1 MTVPLPAGKIGS
13 GFSKQSKRK
22 ETKMS
27 NIPAERQNTSPAI
40 AALEALE
47 IFADSVAGPDG
58 QLVKFVRGNW
68 TTGQD
73 NETIDTDARFVAVL
87 SGLRHGYI
95 RWEDGQPVGR
105 CMALVADHPIALARG
120 ELGDMDEQY
129 WPRRDGEPVDPWS
142 FCYELPLIDA
152 ESEGARLF
160 STSSVG
166 GRQCI
171 GKLART
177 YAQHTR
183 KHAGELPIVT
193 LASETYRHDRETNDE
208 NHRMDPR
215 PGLVSASGTLGQPG
229 RFIPRSR

>member
-1 MTVPLPAGKIGS
+1 
-13 GFSKQSKRK
+13 
-22 ETKMS
+22 MS

-193 LASETYRHDRETNDE
+193 LASETYRHESYGTIAKPTMKITGWTR
-208 NHRMDPR
+208 DPDWS
-215 PGLVSASGTLGQPG
+215 PPAEPSASPAGSSHVLDDQ
-229 RFIPRSR
+229 IPFAPEWR